1 MEPMAVENCVEPIN
15 MTEELERYT
24 AVIAED
30 VALES
35 PLNPPWG
42 SFSTPVAIVL
52 EATPTDRGGKW
63 PNELPCELEKTGLTT
78 TNALVWALDFG
89 ASTAL
94 GSNTPDK
101 TSAIY
106 DGLANLS
113 VKVLAASAA
122 CVIIASGRLA
132 RQFFTDHAQ
141 ELRLT
146 AQRQLHIG
154 GQTLDVLMRVE
165 NGRLQKLLVFTP
177 SLPGVVR
184 RRGNADLRCFGY
196 AMEIAVLLGGLVGL
210 NCRHF
215 INAKTSD
222 ALWYLIRMAKAGE
235 QITIRSLD
243 GEMREWLHF
252 QGFEQDAQILE
263 LTEASGEP
271 LGIALHL
278 LKVAIAHIKIRILNR
293 MGKGGPIP
301 TLGEARPLLQ
311 KMLEAVAELAW
322 RGIERRQQRLR
333 GGSAVEA
340 AEEED
345 LGEDGPDHSPE
356 RGADPPPALDVKIA
370 AGDELEEEADG
381 QDAALQ
387 EQVGKL
393 GGATSTSFETQG
405 EKLLKDLAKARDAGL
420 TFEQIRPMFPSVAA
434 ARIHRLS
441 ICAKK
446 MRWNFDKK
454 GLHKGFEGGASYRV
468 WIEVTADGTPH
479 PTPWLRDDTRPELQ
493 TFRFQ
498 KLDVSTR
505 ALRRLDVLARG
516 IRRVVAIENCLL
528 KVGHDTSQTEGHD
541 PQ

>member
-1 MEPMAVENCVEPIN
+1 
-15 MTEELERYT
+15 MTEELEKHTT
-24 AVIAED
+24 AVAKD

-42 SFSTPVAIVL
+42 SFSAPVAIIL

-63 PNELPCELEKTGLTT
+63 PNELP
-78 TNALVWALDFG
+78 
-89 ASTAL
+89 S
-94 GSNTPDK
+94 
-101 TSAIY
+101 
-106 DGLANLS
+106 
-113 VKVLAASAA
+113 
-122 CVIIASGRLA
+122 R
-132 RQFFTDHAQ
+132 RFFTDRAN

-165 NGRLQKLLVFTP
+165 NGRMRKLLVFTP
-177 SLPGVVR
+177 ALPGVVR
-184 RRGNADLRCFGY
+184 RRGNADLRCFAY
-196 AMEIAVLLGGLVGL
+196 AMEIAALLGGLVGL
-210 NCRHF
+210 KCRHF
-215 INAKTSD
+215 INEKTSD
-222 ALWYLIRMAKAGE
+222 ALWYVIQMAKAGE

-243 GEMREWLHF
+243 GEVREWLHF

-278 LKVAIAHIKIRILNR
+278 LKVALSHIKIRN
-293 MGKGGPIP
+293 
-301 TLGEARPLLQ
+301 
-311 KMLEAVAELAW
+311 LESNGQ
-322 RGIERRQQRLR
+322 RERRQQRLR

-370 AGDELEEEADG
+370 AGDELEAEADG

-420 TFEQIRPMFPSVAA
+420 TFEQIRPMFPNVAA
-434 ARIHRLS
+434 ARIHRFCPPRGRKGKKLRS
-441 ICAKK
+441 IGVA
-446 MRWNFDKK
+446 
-454 GLHKGFEGGASYRV
+454 A
-468 WIEVTADGTPH
+468 TDG
-479 PTPWLRDDTRPELQ
+479 
-493 TFRFQ
+493 
-498 KLDVSTR
+498 
-505 ALRRLDVLARG
+505 
-516 IRRVVAIENCLL
+516 
-528 KVGHDTSQTEGHD
+528 
-541 PQ
+541 